1 MPVNP
6 ENNACIKCCFVK
18 RSCPFETNY
27 KHMKKH
33 FILISILIH
42 QVSFS
47 FSQESENGE
56 TKPML
61 TDRPDQTESALT
73 VPRGTFQVETGII
86 VENNETN
93 SERYTGVTYNT
104 SLIRFG
110 ILDNLEFRAG
120 TSVLRLTIES
130 LDTQD
135 ENVLQGLTPFGVG
148 TKIAIA
154 EEEKILPAMALITML
169 TLPQTGDIEFQ
180 QPHISPSMI
189 LAMSKTISPRY
200 SAGANLGLSWNG
212 EDAFIE
218 TFYSLVLGGEIMK
231 RMGAFIELYGFLP
244 EDETGDHRFDAGI
257 TYLVLDN
264 LQFDISSGVGIND
277 PAPDY
282 FVSFGLSLR
291 LPG

>member
-1 MPVNP
+1 MILMVTMLILHLQYSFTQVND
-6 ENNACIKCCFVK
+6 
-18 RSCPFETNY
+18 
-27 KHMKKH
+27 
-33 FILISILIH
+33 
-42 QVSFS
+42 
-47 FSQESENGE
+47 NGE
-56 TKPML
+56 IKPMV
-61 TDRPDQTESALT
+61 TDRPDQTESAVT
-73 VPRGTFQVETGII
+73 VPRGTFQLETGII
-86 VENNETN
+86 VENNETI

-135 ENVLQGLTPFGVG
+135 ENVLQGLAPFGIG
-148 TKIAIA
+148 TKIAIS
-154 EEEKILPAMALITML
+154 EEQEILPAMGLITML
-169 TLPQTGDIEFQ
+169 TLPKTGDIEFQ
-180 QPHISPSMI
+180 QPHLSPSMI
-189 LAMSKTISPRY
+189 WAMSKTISPGY
-200 SAGANLGLSWNG
+200 GAGLNLGLSWNG

-218 TFYSLVLGGEIMK
+218 TFYSLVLGGEFVE

-257 TYLVLDN
+257 TYLVLPN

-291 LPG
+291 LPR